1 MWHFPKKV
9 SVVRETLASW
19 QEQGHCNEFNYILI
33 PFESENED
41 TGDITTYLSQGEH
54 FGILK
59 YLASKGHIEIINS
72 NLSGSVRVKI
82 LPQDKPTIA
91 LKTIKLIAIDL
102 GGYCSGTN
110 IVSFLTEVGADKR
123 FIIYPETKWVIVY
136 TVLAE
141 LAISHNSEDKDLL
154 FKIITGS
161 IHPLN
166 LNGNPR
172 VSEELKIKFNY
183 YLSFDGFE
191 IYNTRNEGVY
201 EISHLLTNE

>member
-91 LKTIKLIAIDL
+91 LKTIKLIAI
-102 GGYCSGTN
+102 
-110 IVSFLTEVGADKR
+110 
-123 FIIYPETKWVIVY
+123 
-136 TVLAE
+136 
-141 LAISHNSEDKDLL
+141 
-154 FKIITGS
+154 
-161 IHPLN
+161 
-166 LNGNPR
+166 
-172 VSEELKIKFNY
+172 
-183 YLSFDGFE
+183 
-191 IYNTRNEGVY
+191 
-201 EISHLLTNE
+201 